1 MSGKPSSLTMNSIKG
16 ESELRFLQKD
26 ASVSECSISSIASTL
41 SVSQDENF
49 RVSKHAENSLKI
61 MEEYLQK
68 QQLCDVTLIAGEYF
82 FFRILKMFSFSI
94 EIIVFFLKVES
105 VLMHIV

>member
-1 MSGKPSSLTMNSIKG
+1 MSGKPSSLTMSSIKG
-16 ESELRFLQKD
+16 ESELRFSQKD
-26 ASVSECSISSIASTL
+26 ASASEYSISSIASTI

-68 QQLCDVTLIAGEYF
+68 QQLCDVTLIAGIYF
-82 FFRILKMFSFSI
+82 LNS
-94 EIIVFFLKVES
+94 
-105 VLMHIV
+105 